1 MCINHSTRF
10 YTDMKQKYAL
20 NNKNAEYAAFGKKLH
35 RCAER
40 TKIARRRCDG
50 GRLFMGCVGAWRLV
64 ASHAETRGF
73 MRHEE
78 LLAAPHRVIPAQA
91 GIQVCPQRTAG

>member
-1 MCINHSTRF
+1 MCVHSSF

-40 TKIARRRCDG
+40 TKIARRRRDG
-50 GRLFMGCVGAWRLV
+50 GRLYR
-64 ASHAETRGF
+64 
-73 MRHEE
+73 
-78 LLAAPHRVIPAQA
+78 AANK
-91 GIQVCPQRTAG
+91 IQRSVPG

>member
-1 MCINHSTRF
+1 MCVHSSF

-40 TKIARRRCDG
+40 TKIARRRRDG
-50 GRLFMGCVGAWRLV
+50 GRLFM
-64 ASHAETRGF
+64 RG
-73 MRHEE
+73 
-78 LLAAPHRVIPAQA
+78 LAAKW
-91 GIQVCPQRTAG
+91 

>member
-1 MCINHSTRF
+1 MRQVGQSQDIAPNGADSDLEALHVILLMLLVLHQQGAFIFCTMCVHSSF

-40 TKIARRRCDG
+40 TKIARRRRDG
-50 GRLFMGCVGAWRLV
+50 GRLFM
-64 ASHAETRGF
+64 RG
-73 MRHEE
+73 
-78 LLAAPHRVIPAQA
+78 LAAKW
-91 GIQVCPQRTAG
+91 